1 MTEYQTGINP
11 LCSSFTYYLTKRD
24 KRRNTAILAT
34 TTSLLGG
41 PGAPRA
47 QRHCYDGK
55 YSFFYRGNSTPMPTH
70 RGPEQIVDRIR
81 TQKMFDS
88 PGWRC
93 SIQHAGHKKITHRL
107 RWVITKKI
115 HIQCITRHTGS
126 AMAWNHPEN
135 GKTLR

>member
-47 QRHCYDGK
+47 QRRCYDRFFI
-55 YSFFYRGNSTPMPTH
+55 FFYRGKPSPTLTH
-70 RGPEQIVDRIR
+70 RVPEQTCATQAHTENVRFSPMAMFDTTRR
-81 TQKMFDS
+81 NGRRHKKNDPSVKMGLTQKYIL
-88 PGWRC
+88 
-93 SIQHAGHKKITHRL
+93 SISHAY
-107 RWVITKKI
+107 
-115 HIQCITRHTGS
+115 S
-126 AMAWNHPEN
+126 AINWNRF
-135 GKTLR
+135 GQW